1 MKLLLIS
8 VTGLGLI
15 TILYL
20 LRELRRLK
28 KELSRLQ
35 EISKAR
41 QNTIEHLHEHEHE
54 ETLPVDALSTHDK
67 VIEMFESGETI
78 EVISEQLGIPQ
89 SKVKMTLKF
98 EKMKKDG
105 TR

>member
-8 VTGLGLI
+8 VIGLGFI

-20 LRELRRLK
+20 LRELSRLK
-28 KELSRLQ
+28 KELSHLQ

-41 QNTIEHLHEHEHE
+41 QNTIEHLQEQDHDNS
-54 ETLPVDALSTHDK
+54 LPVDALSTHDK
-67 VIEMFESGETI
+67 VIEMFESGETV
-78 EVISEQLGIPQ
+78 EVISEQLKIPQ

-98 EKMKKDG
+98 EKMKKNG
-105 TR
+105 AR

>member
-8 VTGLGLI
+8 ALLLGLI
-15 TILYL
+15 IILYL

-41 QNTIEHLHEHEHE
+41 QNTIEHLHEQDLDS
-54 ETLPVDALSTHDK
+54 TLPVDALLTHDK
-67 VIEMFESGETI
+67 VIEMFESGESV
-78 EVISEQLGIPQ
+78 EVISEQLRIPQ

-105 TR
+105 TQ

>member
-1 MKLLLIS
+1 MKFLLIG
-8 VTGLGLI
+8 VVGLGLI

-20 LRELRRLK
+20 LRELRRSK
-28 KELSRLQ
+28 KEIFRLQ

-41 QNTIEHLHEHEHE
+41 RNTIEHLNEHDHGDA
-54 ETLPVDALSTHDK
+54 LPVDALATHDK
-67 VIEMFESGETI
+67 VIEMSKSGETV
-78 EVISEQLGIPQ
+78 EVISERLKIPQ

-98 EKMKKDG
+98 EKIKKDG